1 MSISEECLA
10 SVVLDHEEWVTVWRQ
25 EDGSLGLTV
34 LIDGIA
40 GFTLSCAPDHAA
52 NLAGGLLGVR
62 AADLNAAPNFL
73 VSVVLH
79 GGEWLHVA
87 RSGDGYLDLAVPV
100 PGGLPDGTHGINL
113 HCSPEQ
119 AAALAGGLLGL

>member
-1 MSISEECLA
+1 MSSSEECLA
-10 SVVLDHEEWVTVWRQ
+10 SVVLDHEEWVTVWRNTN
-25 EDGSLGLTV
+25 GSLGLTV

-40 GFTLSCAPDHAA
+40 GFTLNCSPDHAA
-52 NLAGGLLGVR
+52 SLAGGLLGVR
-62 AADLNAAPNFL
+62 AADLNAAPNYL

-79 GGEWLHVA
+79 GGEWLNVT
-87 RSGDGYLDLAVPV
+87 RSRDGYLDLAVPV
-100 PGGLPDGTHGINL
+100 PGGLPDGTNGFHL